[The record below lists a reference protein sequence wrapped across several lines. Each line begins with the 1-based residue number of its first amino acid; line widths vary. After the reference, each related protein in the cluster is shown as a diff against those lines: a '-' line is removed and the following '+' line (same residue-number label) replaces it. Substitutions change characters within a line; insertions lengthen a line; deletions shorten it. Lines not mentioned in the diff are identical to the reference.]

1 MIKISLLAVVLVSL
15 LVIGGCAKGGNGI
28 IPTVTLNAST
38 SAAAIYPGQTV
49 TFTADTTTP
58 ANAAV
63 TWVLGP
69 AATCTGTPNPC
80 GQITSTT
87 PPTSTTAATA
97 TYQAPPC
104 QAPPAAC
111 LTGVQPTITAT
122 INGSSPPASGSL
134 DLGLVDVTTEV
145 TPSTLSMGTG
155 LSQQFTAVA
164 VPDYAPQTLTWS
176 CNVGGSGGPVC
187 TNFGPDPNVPGA
199 YLYTHTSA
207 DNCSGAGCIQI
218 SALSTLDP
226 YGCVPNPK
234 YCAIAAVSPVTSRV
248 NGTYAFQFS
257 GYDNSNNPIAVAGTF
272 TASSSGSITSGL
284 EEVLTKSGPAAQSP
298 ITITGGSYTP
308 SSDPYNSNNLGTLTL
323 APPGSYPYKF
333 QVVLDGAGDLEMIES
348 DSNGTGSG
356 IAKISSAK
364 NFTGST
370 AQTYAFGLTGVDA
383 TGNRAGY
390 AGVLPMNGSGM
401 ITAPAQVDVND
412 SGTANSYSS
421 VTGSYTEDPCN
432 CGLWHVTGLTLAT
445 GTTLDFDFFV
455 ASGST
460 SSSNPLT
467 FYAISTDTVGAS
479 HPAAVSGTM
488 VLQDSTQTYNNAA
501 FDGASVSALTGVS
514 GSSTNVSL
522 TLGLTDGNGD
532 FTGTFDQNNA
542 GTIISVNQPP
552 PPASC
557 ATGTVCIFSYTYTAG
572 SSTNGRYT
580 FQMLG
585 NPNASPVVSPLT
597 FVLYASGA
605 NRGFLLDQSSSSV
618 MTGTMASQGNIGL
631 GLSSS
636 EVPGTFAAATTV
648 SSSPTLSPIA
658 ANLFATWAEPTGSPC
673 TATCLTGTQYPG
685 LQTMTGTYTISTS
698 GTGSIALTAP
708 STETY
713 VIYAVNTIGCKSTAK
728 NANPVCAVQSFYM
741 MGSCTI
747 PSGQSSCSTG
757 PPSTILYAQE

>member
-1 MIKISLLAVVLVSL
+1 MQLRAVACNGPDAGRGYDAGFRFLCRLRIVDQQVRIRSLSMPSR
-15 LVIGGCAKGGNGI
+15 
-28 IPTVTLNAST
+28 PTPSGRPTRPRFPEPWCSRILRRPITTLPS
-38 SAAAIYPGQTV
+38 
-49 TFTADTTTP
+49 TP
-58 ANAAV
+58 A
-63 TWVLGP
+63 
-69 AATCTGTPNPC
+69 
-80 GQITSTT
+80 S
-87 PPTSTTAATA
+87 
-97 TYQAPPC
+97 
-104 QAPPAAC
+104 
-111 LTGVQPTITAT
+111 
-122 INGSSPPASGSL
+122 
-134 DLGLVDVTTEV
+134 
-145 TPSTLSMGTG
+145 
-155 LSQQFTAVA
+155 VA
-164 VPDYAPQTLTWS
+164 
-176 CNVGGSGGPVC
+176 
-187 TNFGPDPNVPGA
+187 
-199 YLYTHTSA
+199 
-207 DNCSGAGCIQI
+207 
-218 SALSTLDP
+218 
-226 YGCVPNPK
+226 
-234 YCAIAAVSPVTSRV
+234 
-248 NGTYAFQFS
+248 
-257 GYDNSNNPIAVAGTF
+257 
-272 TASSSGSITSGL
+272 
-284 EEVLTKSGPAAQSP
+284 
-298 ITITGGSYTP
+298 
-308 SSDPYNSNNLGTLTL
+308 
-323 APPGSYPYKF
+323 
-333 QVVLDGAGDLEMIES
+333 
-348 DSNGTGSG
+348 
-356 IAKISSAK
+356 
-364 NFTGST
+364 
-370 AQTYAFGLTGVDA
+370 
-383 TGNRAGY
+383 
-390 AGVLPMNGSGM
+390 
-401 ITAPAQVDVND
+401 
-412 SGTANSYSS
+412 
-421 VTGSYTEDPCN
+421 
-432 CGLWHVTGLTLAT
+432 
-445 GTTLDFDFFV
+445 
-455 ASGST
+455 
-460 SSSNPLT
+460 
-467 FYAISTDTVGAS
+467 
-479 HPAAVSGTM
+479 
-488 VLQDSTQTYNNAA
+488 
-501 FDGASVSALTGVS
+501 ALTGVS

-747 PSGQSSCSTG
+747 PSGQSSCSTLTFRG
-757 PPSTILYAQE
+757 